1 MVFKVNHVVQ
11 GQSPGSRST
20 TGSSSR
26 KPTLYSHF
34 FMTSTSR
41 LTAILDGPK
50 TIPSTH
56 IWSFRTTAAFIPVEI
71 YRFGASSMSV
81 SCSTCTCKH
90 HSSLW
95 LQRQILPPTGCP
107 NFISYWRHSILF
119 HIDGT
124 LKDFVQPPSRLQIL
138 FSLLSCPGSR
148 RPYRKFYRVPDHGGR
163 TENVIVSRI
172 TAAVPK
178 ILSYRKPAFPF
189 VQFKLP
195 CFIGRTENSHDNH
208 HKVDILY
215 LPLLQRLDFIVFF
228 ISVWLAAKSM
238 Q

>member
-1 MVFKVNHVVQ
+1 MGFKVNQVVQGPASRDPYLTFKTSSHHYVIYFNHMVFKVNHVVQ

-148 RPYRKFYRVPDHGGR
+148 RPYRKCYRVPDHGGR
-163 TENVIVSRI
+163 TEN
-172 TAAVPK
+172 
-178 ILSYRKPAFPF
+178 
-189 VQFKLP
+189 
-195 CFIGRTENSHDNH
+195 
-208 HKVDILY
+208 
-215 LPLLQRLDFIVFF
+215 FIV
-228 ISVWLAAKSM
+228 
-238 Q
+238 